1 MRAERIRFV
10 LLGLFATGVVACTPA
25 VESEPPRSGDTAP
38 AVPTQSGHPDSR
50 ENAGDVTGWIEIPQN
65 LRFRGLVSVE
75 RSSSWETRLAKFSG
89 RDQNYLNAMNDRYY
103 GSISFDSAE
112 QQQRLIAQ
120 GFPMP
125 EEWLAARDTTDA
137 ELERLAKAGNTKARM
152 FQVDRVSERMAPVLA
167 ERGLRD
173 TPEDKELFRLF
184 TDATQ
189 MAESLL
195 RETQSPFAAYLAGRV
210 FSAGTQ
216 GNRPEAMAGAFQL
229 AKELGDPRADEFRS
243 DFMAWHPGMDAESV
257 MVYYAS
263 FKGTASRAK

>member
-1 MRAERIRFV
+1 VRVEWIRIALCG
-10 LLGLFATGVVACTPA
+10 LLTMGAAACTPA
-25 VESEPPRSGDTAP
+25 IESEPASRSDSGSAAP
-38 AVPTQSGHPDSR
+38 VASGHQDDGR
-50 ENAGDVTGWIEIPQN
+50 HAEAGSGWTEIPKN
-65 LRFRGLVSVE
+65 LQFRGLVNVE
-75 RSSSWETRLAKFSG
+75 RSSSWESRLAKLP
-89 RDQNYLNAMNDRYY
+89 RQDQDYLNAMSHKYY
-103 GSISFDSAE
+103 GSIAFGSAE
-112 QQQRLIAQ
+112 EQQRLIAQ

-137 ELERLAKAGNTKARM
+137 ELERLAKSGNVKARM
-152 FQVDRVSERMAPVLA
+152 FQVDRVSDRMAPVMA

-189 MAESLL
+189 MAENLL
-195 RETQSPFAAYLAGRV
+195 RETQSPFSAYLAGRI

-229 AKELGDPRADEFRS
+229 AKELGDPRADGFRS
-243 DFMAWHPGMDAESV
+243 DFMSGHPGMDAESV

-263 FKGTASRAK
+263 FKGTVNRKK